1 MTERA
6 PRGPFSD
13 NGWYTFAPASR
24 YTFSPP
30 LTEIQEK
37 ASKKK
42 TESKYD
48 PKTLR
53 VLIKEGLDAATIME
67 RMQIKHRQTLK
78 QYILKLI
85 STDRVLYEVKGLYL
99 KDSKRPKVN
108 QFGFLKVNLKAH
120 DLGDLEVNEGDE
132 FTIEVIDEKII
143 LTKILP

>member
-1 MTERA
+1 MGA
-6 PRGPFSD
+6 K
-13 NGWYTFAPASR
+13 NGNTADV
-24 YTFSPP
+24 
-30 LTEIQEK
+30 QDK

-42 TESKYD
+42 LESKYD

-108 QFGFLKVNLKAH
+108 QQGILKINLKAH
-120 DLGDLEVNEGDE
+120 DLGDLEINEGDE
-132 FTIEVIDEKII
+132 FSVEFIDGKIS

>member
-1 MTERA
+1 MGA
-6 PRGPFSD
+6 K
-13 NGWYTFAPASR
+13 NGNTADV
-24 YTFSPP
+24 
-30 LTEIQEK
+30 QEK

-42 TESKYD
+42 LESKYD

-53 VLIKEGLDAATIME
+53 VLIKEGLDAATIMD

-85 STDRVLYEVKGLYL
+85 STDRVLYEVRGLYL

-108 QFGFLKVNLKAH
+108 QQGILKINLKAH

-132 FTIEVIDEKII
+132 FSVEVIEGKVI

>member
-1 MTERA
+1 MGAKNGNTHEAQETKPKKRAERKFD
-6 PRGPFSD
+6 PSVLR
-13 NGWYTFAPASR
+13 
-24 YTFSPP
+24 P
-30 LTEIQEK
+30 LLQ
-37 ASKKK
+37 
-42 TESKYD
+42 
-48 PKTLR
+48 
-53 VLIKEGLDAATIME
+53 EGLDAATIME

-132 FTIEVIDEKII
+132 FTIEVIDGKII

>member
-1 MTERA
+1 MGA
-6 PRGPFSD
+6 K
-13 NGWYTFAPASR
+13 NGT
-24 YTFSPP
+24 T
-30 LTEIQEK
+30 TEIQEK

-78 QYILKLI
+78 QHVGKLI
-85 STDRVLYEVKGLYL
+85 SMDRELYEIKGLYL
-99 KDSKRPKVN
+99 KGSKRAKVN
-108 QFGFLKVNLKAH
+108 QQGILKINLKAY
-120 DLGDLEVNEGDE
+120 DLGDLEINEDDE
-132 FTIEVIDEKII
+132 FAVEAIDGKII

>member
-1 MTERA
+1 MGA
-6 PRGPFSD
+6 K
-13 NGWYTFAPASR
+13 NGNSTDVQDGTA
-24 YTFSPP
+24 
-30 LTEIQEK
+30 
-37 ASKKK
+37 KKK
-42 TESKYD
+42 IESKYD

-53 VLIKEGLDAATIME
+53 SLIKEGLDAATIME
-67 RMQIKHRQTLK
+67 QMKIKHRQTLK

-132 FTIEVIDEKII
+132 FTIEVIDGKII

>member
-1 MTERA
+1 MGA
-6 PRGPFSD
+6 K
-13 NGWYTFAPASR
+13 NGNTADVQDK
-24 YTFSPP
+24 T
-30 LTEIQEK
+30 
-37 ASKKK
+37 SKKK
-42 TESKYD
+42 LESKYD

-132 FTIEVIDEKII
+132 FTIEVIDGKII